1 MEGVYSRKR
10 YLGTKGEFGECK
22 RPGGKV

>member
-22 RPGGKV
+22 RSGGKV